1 MKAKI
6 SVEQKNIEK
15 YKKRETNGSE
25 WVQDSVLGKDIQDN
39 EDEKMEFCIQRKE
52 SSQSFNVFEIQ
63 NEKAVEVLVSE
74 VLVWIFCGI
83 ILVQAAKGEI
93 LEV

>member
-74 VLVWIFCGI
+74 VLVWIFCAI